1 MDTRKAV
8 LMMLAGIATVAL
20 AFGVACGG
28 SDEPPDRDSRDRDEP
43 RAERAT
49 RRASED
55 SRSSQAPSVSGS
67 GVEPTAL
74 PTDSRD
80 RDDRRAERATRRA
93 SEDSRSSQA
102 PSVSGSGVE
111 PTALPRV
118 EPTVDPSNPFG
129 AIVATPA
136 VAPGIVELTPTEV
149 PTLVPTSIPTPP
161 PTAIPTPPPF
171 TGPPLHQAVFEGN
184 QEKVEELLNLGEDVN
199 ATDGNGKTPLYL
211 AVEQGNPDIAGLLL
225 TWEAHLAAP
234 TGWELLHVAA
244 ATGSVEV
251 AGLLLD
257 RGADIEAYGYKYWKP
272 LYVALEQHY
281 PEVEKQ
287 MGVIRE
293 IVKEY
298 ATVVAVGESA
308 SLPLRGEAAPYGWRA
323 LHVAAAVNDAEM
335 VGLLLGRGADIEA
348 RNTAGWSPLHI
359 AIAVA
364 DGMELAGLLLDLG
377 ADIEA
382 AGRGSSVRTP
392 LQIAVEQ
399 NQPQIATMLL
409 DRGADAKAV
418 DNRGNTPCQ
427 VARNLGRFTLTPLLG
442 RLCRP

>member
-20 AFGVACGG
+20 AFGIACGG
-28 SDEPPDRDSRDRDEP
+28 SDEPSDQDSSDRE
-43 RAERAT
+43 A
-49 RRASED
+49 
-55 SRSSQAPSVSGS
+55 
-67 GVEPTAL
+67 
-74 PTDSRD
+74 
-80 RDDRRAERATRRA
+80 RRAERATRRA
-93 SEDSRSSQA
+93 SEEARSSPA
-102 PSVSGSGVE
+102 TPVSGSGVE

-136 VAPGIVELTPTEV
+136 VAPGTVELAPTAV
-149 PTLVPTSIPTPP
+149 QTLVPTSIPTPP
-161 PTAIPTPPPF
+161 TTATPTPAPTPAPTATPTQVPTPTPPPF

-287 MGVIRE
+287 MGVRE
-293 IVKEY
+293 VARLA
-298 ATVVAVGESA
+298 ATAVPGGQSA

-335 VGLLLGRGADIEA
+335 VRLLLGRGADIEA
-348 RNTAGWSPLHI
+348 RNTVVWSPLHI

-382 AGRGSSVRTP
+382 KAGSAFAARPP

>member
-8 LMMLAGIATVAL
+8 SLMLAGIATVAL
-20 AFGVACGG
+20 AFGIACGG
-28 SDEPPDRDSRDRDEP
+28 SDEPSDQDSSDRE
-43 RAERAT
+43 A
-49 RRASED
+49 
-55 SRSSQAPSVSGS
+55 
-67 GVEPTAL
+67 
-74 PTDSRD
+74 
-80 RDDRRAERATRRA
+80 RRAERATRRA
-93 SEDSRSSQA
+93 SEEARYSPA
-102 PSVSGSGVE
+102 TPVSGSGVE

-118 EPTVDPSNPFG
+118 KPTVDPSNPFG

-136 VAPGIVELTPTEV
+136 VAPGTVELTPTAV

-161 PTAIPTPPPF
+161 TTATPTQVPTPTPPPF

-257 RGADIEAYGYKYWKP
+257 RGADIEAYSYKYWKP

-281 PEVEKQ
+281 PKVEKQ

-298 ATVVAVGESA
+298 ATVVPVGESA
-308 SLPLRGEAAPYGWRA
+308 SLPLRGEAAPHGWRA

-418 DNRGNTPCQ
+418 DKRGNTPCQ